1 MCSFIKCAYFAY
13 LQMCYACVLTVTCD
27 CIECLFCKNDLTKI
41 RFVEKGFFEKKWGGG
56 GLRLCFG
63 PADLGIRAFSS
74 SFLGFFSFLSRFRF
88 IAPLI
93 FCALLLYFGP
103 Q

>member
-41 RFVEKGFFEKKWGGG
+41 RFVEKGFFEKKWGGAAYASVLDLRIWEK
-56 GLRLCFG
+56 GLFHPLF
-63 PADLGIRAFSS
+63 LAFFQKISN
-74 SFLGFFSFLSRFRF
+74 F
-88 IAPLI
+88 
-93 FCALLLYFGP
+93 
-103 Q
+103 